1 MSSEMKTAS
10 ALRAHLYERA
20 AEDGAFRALLLADPV
35 AAINEE
41 LGLTIPPGFT
51 VAVHEETADTS
62 HLVLPPAARL
72 SEGDLE
78 QAAGGARHGY
88 LRRRHWYSA
97 PSDTVFVP
105 TTDD

>member
-1 MSSEMKTAS
+1 MSSEMKTS
-10 ALRAHLYERA
+10 SELRAHLCEKA
-20 AEDGAFRALLLADPV
+20 AEDGAFRALLLADPA
-35 AAINEE
+35 AAIKEE

-51 VAVHEETADTS
+51 ITVHEETGDTS
-62 HLVLPPAARL
+62 HLVLPPAAGL

-78 QAAGGARHGY
+78 QAAGGASHGY

-105 TTDD
+105 TSDD